1 MSSRAPSQMNSA
13 DRRRSKRLS
22 SRFAPYSRARSF
34 TTAAH
39 SGLTDLLN
47 RNSFGRRLSWRE
59 GSELKLSLSKRRS
72 SRHSEA
78 SELEV
83 ETDSDDDDT
92 GIPRISSVAAL
103 PRMSFPPPPVDRRKR
118 LPSTPNGSKFP
129 EPPTRNQARPMS
141 ASGVLASLPTSLP
154 NERFVVSSLPVSLHL
169 PSPADAAA
177 VDTLAAPAKQNA
189 SAAFGAAKAA
199 AKFVKGLRN
208 RAKSR

>member
-1 MSSRAPSQMNSA
+1 MNSA

-22 SRFAPYSRARSF
+22 SRFAPYSSRARSF

-39 SGLTDLLN
+39 SGLTDMLN

-129 EPPTRNQARPMS
+129 EPPTRNQARPME
-141 ASGVLASLPTSLP
+141 ANGVLASLPTSLP